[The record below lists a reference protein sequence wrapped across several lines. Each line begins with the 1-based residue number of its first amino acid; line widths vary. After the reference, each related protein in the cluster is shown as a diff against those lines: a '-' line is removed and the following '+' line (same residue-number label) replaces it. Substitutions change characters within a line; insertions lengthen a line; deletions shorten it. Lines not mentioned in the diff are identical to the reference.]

1 MSVLTPWMFTE
12 PGRLQN
18 KKGDFI
24 HCITGRHSILC
35 SKLKQAATLIKRNRD
50 FTGMRERG
58 RVQAGK
64 IDSLS
69 GGSIIGRM
77 LEEIDNEPILSTAA
91 ANFVSSSGHMS
102 GQYVKPK

>member
-1 MSVLTPWMFTE
+1 MFAE

-35 SKLKQAATLIKRNRD
+35 SKLKQTATLILE
-50 FTGMRERG
+50 RERE
-58 RVQAGK
+58 RIQAGK

-69 GGSIIGRM
+69 GGSIIGKM
-77 LEEIDNEPILSTAA
+77 LEEIDYEPILSTAA